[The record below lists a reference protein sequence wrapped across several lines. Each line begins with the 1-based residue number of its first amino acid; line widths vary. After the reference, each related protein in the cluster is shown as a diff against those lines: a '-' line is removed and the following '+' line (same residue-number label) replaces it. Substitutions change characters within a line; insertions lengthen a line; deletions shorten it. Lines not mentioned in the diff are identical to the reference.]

1 MTQQADII
9 IIGGGPGGYVAAI
22 RAAQL
27 GFKVVCVEKRTT
39 LGGTCLNEG
48 CIPSKALLHSSHLYE
63 EACHGLASHGI
74 VTQGVQLDLGNMLG
88 RKDKVVGELT
98 KGIDFLFKK
107 NKVQRVV
114 GTASLKS
121 GKTVEVKT
129 QAGLEIWEAS
139 KAVIL
144 ATGSVPITIPGVTVD
159 EKQIV
164 SSTGALSL
172 EKIPDKMVV
181 IGGGYIGLELGS
193 VWRRLGTDVTVVEF
207 LDRLV
212 PAMDAELG
220 LALHKSLE
228 KQGMHFKLGT
238 RVQEAIPGK
247 SGVQLKVISADG
259 KEETLQTDCVLVSVG
274 RKPYTDGL
282 GLEAL
287 GVALDARGVVQVNPK
302 TFETSCPGLYA
313 IGDVIP
319 GPMLAHKAE
328 EEGVALVEML
338 VGQAG
343 HVNYGAIPSVVY
355 THPEAAS
362 VGLTEEALKQAGVN
376 YKTGKFPFMANS
388 RAKASG
394 SSEGWVKMLADAATD
409 QLLGVHVIGPDAG
422 TLIAEA
428 VMAIEFGASSED
440 LARTC
445 HAHPTLSEAMKEAA
459 LAVDARALHS

>member
-1 MTQQADII
+1 
-9 IIGGGPGGYVAAI
+9 
-22 RAAQL
+22 
-27 GFKVVCVEKRTT
+27 
-39 LGGTCLNEG
+39 
-48 CIPSKALLHSSHLYE
+48 
-63 EACHGLASHGI
+63 
-74 VTQGVQLDLGNMLG
+74 
-88 RKDKVVGELT
+88 
-98 KGIDFLFKK
+98 LFKK

-114 GTASLKS
+114 GTANLKS

-129 QAGLEIWEAS
+129 QAGLETWEAS

-172 EKIPDKMVV
+172 EKVPEKMVV

-282 GLEAL
+282 GLESL

-302 TFETSCPGLYA
+302 TFETSCQRLYA

-338 VGQAG
+338 AGQAG
-343 HVNYGAIPSVVY
+343 HVNYMAIPSVVY

-362 VGLTEEALKQAGVN
+362 VGLTEEAIKQAGVN

-394 SSEGWVKMLADAATD
+394 SSEGWVKMLADATTD

>member
-27 GFKVVCVEKRTT
+27 GFKVMCVEKRAT

-63 EACHGLASHGI
+63 EACHGLAGHGI

-172 EKIPDKMVV
+172 EKIPSSMVV

-212 PAMDAELG
+212 PAMDIELG

-228 KQGMHFKLGT
+228 KQGMYFKLGT

-287 GVALDARGVVQVNPK
+287 GVTLDARGVVQVNPK

-328 EEGVALVEML
+328 EEGVALVEVL
-338 VGQAG
+338 AGQAG
-343 HVNYGAIPSVVY
+343 HVNYAAIPSVVY

-362 VGLTEEALKQAGVN
+362 VGLTEEALKQ
-376 YKTGKFPFMANS
+376 
-388 RAKASG
+388 SG
-394 SSEGWVKMLADAATD
+394 
-409 QLLGVHVIGPDAG
+409 
-422 TLIAEA
+422 
-428 VMAIEFGASSED
+428 
-440 LARTC
+440 
-445 HAHPTLSEAMKEAA
+445 
-459 LAVDARALHS
+459 